1 MSSRS
6 RRAVSKPL
14 PESSGEP
21 TREALVA
28 ALAERE
34 RELAEARE
42 QQAAIAEVLEVIN
55 ASPGDLGPVFDAI
68 VKKGARLCDANNG
81 TLWLVEDGTARLVD
95 MLSRGPRA
103 SYFETVPAADLL
115 GRDAEDRPFLHIV
128 DLKATKAYRKGVPLI
143 VYSVEIGVR
152 TVLLVPLVDG
162 GSVVGV
168 LTLDRNQVRPFADGQ
183 IALARAFADQALIA
197 IKNARL
203 INETKQALERQ
214 TATAEVLKVIARSPS
229 DAQPVF
235 EAIAE
240 SAKRLLGGYSATV
253 MRYVGDRFHLVAYTR
268 VQSQCRRRVGT
279 GLSGPQRPRPP
290 DRADDGAT
298 GIRGGRRGRN
308 GF

>member
-103 SYFETVPAADLL
+103 SYFE
-115 GRDAEDRPFLHIV
+115 
-128 DLKATKAYRKGVPLI
+128 
-143 VYSVEIGVR
+143 
-152 TVLLVPLVDG
+152 
-162 GSVVGV
+162 
-168 LTLDRNQVRPFADGQ
+168 N
-183 IALARAFADQALIA
+183 RA
-197 IKNARL
+197 
-203 INETKQALERQ
+203 
-214 TATAEVLKVIARSPS
+214 
-229 DAQPVF
+229 
-235 EAIAE
+235 
-240 SAKRLLGGYSATV
+240 
-253 MRYVGDRFHLVAYTR
+253 
-268 VQSQCRRRVGT
+268 
-279 GLSGPQRPRPP
+279 
-290 DRADDGAT
+290 
-298 GIRGGRRGRN
+298 RRGPAGPRR
-308 GF
+308 